1 MKKIKKILL
10 AIAVIV
16 PMFFLVTD
24 VNAASSIS
32 FSTSSPKKGKS
43 LKITITT
50 PKANTV
56 DLTATISGAGVSDT
70 IRLVDGDM
78 SGSAKQ
84 FSASK
89 TVTPASTGTITVT
102 ISSSSNAV
110 LNGSYI
116 DISGSESVDVT
127 ENATSNGG
135 GSSSSSSNN
144 NSSSSNNSS
153 SNSSQ
158 TNTTTEDT
166 RSKDNTLSSLSV
178 SEGTLSPQFS
188 SSKTKYDIDLSGTVT
203 EVKISAKANDSKAKV
218 SGTGTKSVKVGD
230 TTFKVVC
237 TAENGSTKTYT
248 LTFHVDETPLVYTE
262 YNDVSLGVV
271 RILDDVKVPK
281 NFEKGTTKLDG
292 QEVDAFINKD
302 LNLSLVYLTDDK
314 GNEDFYIVSDEKV
327 ISKYQTLIVNGKTYV
342 IVNAPDSLKG
352 VEDLKSSTIKIG
364 DIELSGWQF
373 ENEALSHYSL
383 VYLMN
388 DVGESGLYT
397 YEDTEGT
404 LQKYTPVE
412 EEKDNTLTYVF
423 IGTTAVFV
431 VSTAVMGYLYLSFKK
446 KSISAIKDYYERKNQ
461 G

>member
-1 MKKIKKILL
+1 MLKKLIYKFSLVITIFTLL
-10 AIAVIV
+10 IGIN
-16 PMFFLVTD
+16 LK
-24 VNAASSIS
+24 NADALGISGASSVSPNSS
-32 FSTSSPKKGKS
+32 FNVTVTGLANIKGKFYVS
-43 LKITITT
+43 VENGSCSPSSFFANGSSSQTISIKAGSSGNVKITVSPDTST
-50 PKANTV
+50 
-56 DLTATISGAGVSDT
+56 DTATIDGT
-70 IRLVDGDM
+70 LVT
-78 SGSAKQ
+78 SSV
-84 FSASK
+84 SK
-89 TVTPASTGTITVT
+89 TVTIK
-102 ISSSSNAV
+102 SSS
-110 LNGSYI
+110 
-116 DISGSESVDVT
+116 
-127 ENATSNGG
+127 
-135 GSSSSSSNN
+135 

-153 SNSSQ
+153 SNSNSSSSNNSSSNSNQ

-178 SEGTLSPQFS
+178 SEGTLSPKFS

-230 TTFKVVC
+230 TTYKVVC

-248 LTFHVDETPLVYTE
+248 LTFHVDETPLIYTE

-271 RILDDVKVPK
+271 RILDDVKAPK

-327 ISKYQTLIVNGKTYV
+327 ISKYQTLTVNGKTYV

-412 EEKDNTLTYVF
+412 EKRDNTLTYVF